1 MKLKRSTL
9 ILVFMA
15 LGLIGGF
22 LYYEKEIVP
31 IREAKAEKQKQLFS
45 FNEEL
50 IESFTITTDRA
61 VLHFERGTNSEQE
74 QMLDRT
80 PWLMTVVENKTETAT
95 QTPKTEVSSS
105 SEKATETEEST
116 ETAISENNPSPE
128 SGSMETASD
137 PNSETVTETTA
148 ETAPTATE
156 SCEPTDSNVDL
167 GICEVPESEEAD
179 TKTEENGQET
189 KASEKASEAIVAN
202 DAYISFFFDNVI
214 KGQQERAIAAT
225 TQLLKDYGL
234 DNPQAT
240 VEIVLK
246 NGQTHK
252 LLLGDRDF
260 TGSFIYAQL
269 DPEITVSAEQQV
281 FLVST
286 NFENAIDR
294 PIEEWKQPPES
305 EPETGDTPAPDSTET
320 QNEAEGETENNSQNN
335 IQENPEGE
343 TPADSIQP
351 EANPGENPPETT
363 EQIPPTQNEGTES
376 EALETE
382 NQRNSDSP

>member
-61 VLHFERGTNSEQE
+61 VLRFERGTNGEEE

-95 QTPKTEVSSS
+95 QTPKAEVSSS
-105 SEKATETEEST
+105 SEKATETEETT
-116 ETAISENNPSPE
+116 EPAISENNPSPE
-128 SGSMETASD
+128 SESMETASES
-137 PNSETVTETTA
+137 NSETLTETTA
-148 ETAPTATE
+148 DTAPTATE

-179 TKTEENGQET
+179 TKTEENSQET
-189 KASEKASEAIVAN
+189 KASEAIVAN

-214 KGQQERAIAAT
+214 EGQQERAIAAT

-260 TGSFIYAQL
+260 TGSFIYAQV
-269 DPEITVSAEQQV
+269 DPETTVNAEQQV

-294 PIEEWKQPPES
+294 PVEEWKQPPES
-305 EPETGDTPAPDSTET
+305 ELETTETPAPESTET
-320 QNEAEGETENNSQNN
+320 QNEAEAGTENNPQNN
-335 IQENPEGE
+335 IQDNPEGE
-343 TPADSIQP
+343 TPADSTQP

-376 EALETE
+376 ESSEPE
-382 NQRNSDSP
+382 NQPNVDSP